1 MDAKFLPL
9 KSVRNPRDL
18 GGYVGADGR
27 KIKDGLL
34 LRTGTVS
41 CITPE
46 DAAFAALRGKDH
58 YRSTLAS

>member
-41 CITPE
+41 CITPK
-46 DAAFAALRGKDH
+46 DAAFLQRYGVKTIIDLR
-58 YRSTLAS
+58 

>member
-46 DAAFAALRGKDH
+46 DAAFCSATG
-58 YRSTLAS
+58 